1 MFVHRVLAASE
12 HRSGAIT
19 FLLEHDI
26 RKNRDYILV
35 KNPLRTGYDV
45 LRFVTQEQATIFT
58 LWLPQND

>member
-35 KNPLRTGYDV
+35 
-45 LRFVTQEQATIFT
+45 
-58 LWLPQND
+58 NDPSLKGGAWKE